1 MILYAFMP
9 PPIGFYKSLV
19 EYTWTSAWQEVAN
32 YFDIRYAPVYINQN
46 NKLTNMCKMF
56 NTLANH
62 NHECIVV
69 LDDDWAW
76 NHNAVI
82 PHIKNKW
89 PNSKIVITSSDLDLW
104 NFHIEH
110 YFTMISEEQIT
121 GQEWYEGYLE
131 TLDLG
136 NVYHKYQKKNKHFF
150 KWFDFINQDVDL
162 LLDPNSCVTHDA
174 SKKWE
179 SRQFIYNV
187 STPVAEAFLS
197 TEDTDKEY
205 DGICL
210 AAFGENDH
218 APRWQMKKCLDSFN
232 YKLLQGGNAEKNSHE
247 IESIKSLYHKSKVC
261 IGTSTRGSGVVHPRG
276 SKGFRDWIAPLCD
289 IPLIYD
295 DFTELNNFDV
305 NIPTYEFFKWEEIV
319 DLTNELYNDKKLR
332 KSIVEEQREF
342 SLANTLDKQLI
353 NIFNDVL
360 FSTEQKVGTN

>member
-19 EYTWTSAWQEVAN
+19 EYTWTSAWQEVAT
-32 YFDIRYAPVYINQN
+32 YFDMHYAPIYINQM
-46 NKLTNMCKMF
+46 NKLNRMCEMF
-56 NTLANH
+56 NTLKNH
-62 NHECIVV
+62 DYECIVV

-76 NHNAVI
+76 NHNTLI

-104 NFHIEH
+104 NFHIGH

-121 GQEWYEGYLE
+121 GQEWYEEYLE

-136 NVYHKYQKKNKHFF
+136 NVYHKYQKNNKHFF

-162 LLDPNSCVTHDA
+162 LLDPNSCITHDA

-210 AAFGENDH
+210 AAFGENDD
-218 APRWQMKKCLDSFN
+218 APRWQMKKCLDTFD
-232 YKLLQGGNAEKNSHE
+232 YKLLQGGNGEEDNHE
-247 IESIKSLYHKSKVC
+247 IESIRSLYHKSKVC
-261 IGTSTRGSGVVHPRG
+261 IGTSTRGGGTTYPRG

-360 FSTEQKVGTN
+360 FSTE

>member
-9 PPIGFYKSLV
+9 PNIGFYKSLV

-32 YFDIRYAPVYINQN
+32 YFDMHYVPIYTDQM
-46 NKLTNMCKMF
+46 NKLNHMCKMF
-56 NTLANH
+56 NTLTNH

-76 NHNAVI
+76 NHNAII

-89 PNSKIVITSSDLDLW
+89 PNSKIVMTSSDLDLW
-104 NFHIEH
+104 NFHTNH
-110 YFTMISEEQIT
+110 HFSMLSEEQVV
-121 GQEWYEGYLE
+121 GQEWYEEYLE
-131 TLDLG
+131 TVDLG
-136 NVYHKYQKKNKHFF
+136 SVYHKYQKDNEHFF
-150 KWFDFINQDVDL
+150 RFFSLIHEDVDL
-162 LLDPNSCVTHDA
+162 LLDPNSCIAHDA

-179 SRQFIYNV
+179 SRQFVYNV

-197 TEDTDKEY
+197 TEDPDKEY

-210 AAFGENDH
+210 ANFNTNNES
-218 APRWQMKKCLDSFN
+218 PRSKMKNYLNSID
-232 YKLLQGGNAEKNSHE
+232 YKLLEGGKDENHE
-247 IESIKSLYHKSKVC
+247 IEEIRSLYEKSKVC
-261 IGTSTRGSGVVHPRG
+261 IGTSTRGQNPIHPRG
-276 SKGFRDWIAPLCD
+276 SKGFRDWIAPLCN

-305 NIPTYEFFKWEEIV
+305 NIPTYEFFKWEGIA

-332 KSIVEEQREF
+332 KNIVEEQREF
-342 SLANTLDKQLI
+342 SLSHTLDKQLI
-353 NIFNDVL
+353 SIFNDVL